1 MMKMVFLND
10 QYRTISG
17 KEALS
22 VVISFIYNLQRVLP
36 EECINGKDW
45 NDDKY
50 ASVHYPLLGEQYMT
64 VNEGILDSLEKE
76 YADKQ
81 IKLQVRSTHS
91 KKAWSLCFNK
101 QHTHNNTNISYNV
114 QAATSRRLER
124 NYSYSLPHNLANT

>member
-1 MMKMVFLND
+1 MINRFECKGKVYAVAMMKMVFLND

-22 VVISFIYNLQRVLP
+22 VVIPFMYNLQKVLP
-36 EECINGKDW
+36 EECINGEDW
-45 NDDKY
+45 NDDRY
-50 ASVHYPLLGEQYMT
+50 ASVHYPLLGEQYLT

-91 KKAWSLCFNK
+91 KKA
-101 QHTHNNTNISYNV
+101 
-114 QAATSRRLER
+114 
-124 NYSYSLPHNLANT
+124 